1 MRGPIGVG
9 IEFIGI
15 GMHAPTNAKLEL
27 KSFLQDEMRYLSMH
41 G

>member
-1 MRGPIGVG
+1 
-9 IEFIGI
+9 
-15 GMHAPTNAKLEL
+15 MHAPTNAKLEL